1 MQLMN
6 VCVKLGI
13 NFFFLYP
20 YSKVFFHIRDTFTFM
35 IACKLFEAFKE
46 YEACEVYE
54 ICEAYE
60 ACE

>member
-1 MQLMN
+1 MVGLVALLETMGYFQWSR
-6 VCVKLGI
+6 VKY
-13 NFFFLYP
+13 LYILA
-20 YSKVFFHIRDTFTFM
+20 YKSHG
-35 IACKLFEAFKE
+35 ACILFEAFKE